1 MDKQVINVGA
11 RVAGAPYSH
20 AAKAGNFVFAAG
32 QTGTDAATGE
42 LVPGGIKAETRQALE
57 NQGAVL
63 EAAGSSLERVLSA
76 TVYLVDMA
84 RDYAGMN
91 EVYREFFPDSPPARA
106 TVEVRALALGARVE
120 IQVIAV
126 I

>member
-20 AAKAGNFVFAAG
+20 AAKAGGFVFAAG
-32 QTGTDAATGE
+32 QTGTDPATGE
-42 LVPGGIKAETRQALE
+42 LVPGGTKAETRQALE
-57 NQGAVL
+57 NQAAVL
-63 EAAGSSLERVLSA
+63 EAAGSSLDRVVSA
-76 TVYLVDMA
+76 TVYLVDIA
-84 RDYAGMN
+84 RDFGSMN
-91 EVYREFFPDSPPARA
+91 EVYREFFPESPPARA

-126 I
+126 V